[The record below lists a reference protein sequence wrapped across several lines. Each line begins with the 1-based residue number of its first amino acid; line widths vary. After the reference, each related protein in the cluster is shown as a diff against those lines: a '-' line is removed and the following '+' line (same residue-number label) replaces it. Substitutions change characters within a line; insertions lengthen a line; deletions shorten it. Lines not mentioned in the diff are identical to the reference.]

1 VKRLTG
7 GNAALKDIHGQEF
20 VHPGTGQP
28 ITYAH
33 VLGNLADRQFGT
45 QKDVEQSWDAAVVT
59 LRAFAAGDEV
69 LLEDAQYDALV
80 ELLKRSYVP
89 EAMARHTYQQGAL
102 RQLGTWLAS
111 AEDAKVV
118 AVADN

>member
-1 VKRLTG
+1 MKRLTG
-7 GNAALKDIHGQEF
+7 GNAPLSDIHGQEF

-28 ITYAH
+28 ISYAY
-33 VLGNLADRQFGT
+33 VLGNLADRQFGS
-45 QKDVEQSWDAAVVT
+45 QKDVEASWDAAVVA
-59 LRAFAAGDEV
+59 LRAFALGDEA

-80 ELLKRSYVP
+80 ELLKRSYAP
-89 EAMARHTYQQGAL
+89 EAMTRHAYYQGAL
-102 RQLGTWLAS
+102 RQIGTWLAS